1 MGIKKKKL
9 VALNKISYFFRIGL
23 AIAKRLA
30 EDGASV
36 MISSRKQANV
46 EEALNY
52 LRRTLPQSARQERV
66 VRSWVL

>member
-1 MGIKKKKL
+1 MSFIGILPLQIKK
-9 VALNKISYFFRIGL
+9 IDYIFRIGL

-46 EEALNY
+46 EEALID
-52 LRRTLPQSARQERV
+52 LRKNLPQSARQV
-66 VRSWVL
+66 AP

>member
-1 MGIKKKKL
+1 MTFIGILPLELKKHF
-9 VALNKISYFFRIGL
+9 IFRIGL

-46 EEALNY
+46 EEALID
-52 LRRTLPQSARQERV
+52 LRKNLPQSARQV
-66 VRSWVL
+66 APQDK